1 MSGGPSKA
9 ETLLRELESK
19 TPKNK
24 LRGVGRMPTEYER
37 TGGDIVN
44 DPAKLKEYQRKYAIY
59 AYMRLVQMT
68 NNTHFQ
74 KTHMRECMELNKYL
88 YEVSFGK
95 PAQTVVADLGD
106 MPMNINFLVA
116 PKPKELTNG
125 TTTNA
130 TEIATGISGTKEAT
144 S

>member
-1 MSGGPSKA
+1 L
-9 ETLLRELESK
+9 EDLESK

-24 LRGVGRMPTEYER
+24 LRGVGKMPTDKDR

-44 DPAKLKEYQRKYAIY
+44 DPVKLKEYQRKYAIY
-59 AYMRLVQMT
+59 AYMRLVEMT

-74 KTHMRECMELNKYL
+74 KTHMREYMELNKYL

-95 PAQTVVADLGD
+95 PSYTVTADLGE

-116 PKPKELTNG
+116 PKPKELTDGKTTNG
-125 TTTNA
+125 TEITTGNTG
-130 TEIATGISGTKEAT
+130 TEEAT